1 MKKNRTLL
9 TKTQISELE
18 EDKIGRPVLALNE
31 NDHRDGETDGDLK
44 LQTGTETKKQQQK
57 QTQMHMY
64 FERFCGK

>member
-31 NDHRDGETDGDLK
+31 NDSVKIEIDNN
-44 LQTGTETKKQQQK
+44 KK
-57 QTQMHMY
+57 
-64 FERFCGK
+64 FNF